1 MNCLDSNKEKTMK
14 KILIMINSLEIG
26 GSEKSLVSLL
36 NMIDYK
42 KYSVDLQMLKIGEEF
57 DKYIPKEVNVL
68 PIPKYYKYIED
79 GSSILKISKFYTRI
93 KTAYNL
99 RKNLR
104 LNNLLHTQQILYIN
118 QKKVIEENLKKYD
131 IAIGYAQG
139 FPTYYIVEKVRA
151 KKKIAWINCDY
162 ATSTYNKN
170 LDYEFYKK
178 IDKIIAVSKTI
189 KKSVTSMKKEYEDK
203 LELILDIVNPELIKK
218 MSLECDKELFQKDY
232 LNIVTVGRI
241 VYEKGHERIVKTTKI
256 LKEKGYKFKWHIVGD
271 GPDRKELERLID
283 NANVNDYI
291 VLWGS
296 QSNPYP
302 FMLQSDIYIQPSS
315 KEGFGLTVVEAKILK
330 KPIICTN
337 FNTAS
342 ELIENEGDGLIV
354 GFQPE
359 DIYLGIKR
367 LLNDEKLKAKI
378 LNNLENKLAYD
389 SRGELKKIIKLIEE

>member
-1 MNCLDSNKEKTMK
+1 MK
-14 KILIMINSLEIG
+14 KILIVINSLTIG
-26 GSEKSLVSLL
+26 GSEKSLISLL

-57 DKYIPKEVNVL
+57 DKYIPKEVNIL
-68 PIPKYYKYIED
+68 PIPEYYKYVEK
-79 GSSILKISKFYTRI
+79 GSSILNVHKFYTRV

-99 RKNLR
+99 RKNLKSK
-104 LNNLLHTQQILYIN
+104 NPVNTQQILYLSQRN
-118 QKKVIEENLKKYD
+118 AMENNLKEYD
-131 IAIGYAQG
+131 VAIAFAQG
-139 FPTYYIVEKVRA
+139 FPTYYLVEKVKA

-162 ATSTYNKN
+162 ATTMYDKD
-170 LDYEFYKK
+170 LDYKFYKK

-189 KKSVTSMKKEYEDK
+189 EKSIISMKRGYESK
-203 LELILDIVNPELIKK
+203 LEVILDIVNPELIKK
-218 MSLECDKELFQKDY
+218 MSLEYDKELFQKDY

-241 VYEKGHERIVKTTKI
+241 SIHHKGYDKVIETANL

-283 NANVNDYI
+283 NASINNNI
-291 VLWGS
+291 LLWGS

-330 KPIICTN
+330 KLIICTN
-337 FNTAS
+337 FNTAL
-342 ELIENEGDGLIV
+342 ELIKNENDGLIV

-367 LLNDEKLKAKI
+367 LLNDKKLKSKI
-378 LNNLENKLAYD
+378 LNNLESKLAYD
-389 SRGELKKIIKLIEE
+389 SRGEFKKIIKLIEE

>member
-1 MNCLDSNKEKTMK
+1 MK
-14 KILIMINSLEIG
+14 KILIVINSLTIG
-26 GSEKSLVSLL
+26 GSEKSLISLL

-57 DKYIPKEVNVL
+57 DKYIPKEVNIL
-68 PIPKYYKYIED
+68 PIPEYYKYVEK
-79 GSSILKISKFYTRI
+79 GSSILNVHKFYTRV

-99 RKNLR
+99 RKNLKSK
-104 LNNLLHTQQILYIN
+104 NPVNTQQILYLSQRN
-118 QKKVIEENLKKYD
+118 AMENNLKEYD
-131 IAIGYAQG
+131 VAIAFAQG
-139 FPTYYIVEKVRA
+139 FPTYYLVEKVKA

-162 ATSTYNKN
+162 ATTMYDKD
-170 LDYEFYKK
+170 LDYKFYKK

-189 KKSVTSMKKEYEDK
+189 EKSIISMKRGYESK
-203 LELILDIVNPELIKK
+203 LEVILDIVNPELIKK
-218 MSLECDKELFQKDY
+218 MSLEYDKELFQKDY

-241 VYEKGHERIVKTTKI
+241 SIHHKGYDKVIETANL

-283 NANVNDYI
+283 NASINNNI
-291 VLWGS
+291 LLCGS
-296 QSNPYP
+296 QNNPYP

-330 KPIICTN
+330 KLIICTN
-337 FNTAS
+337 FNTAL
-342 ELIENEGDGLIV
+342 ELIKNENDGLIV

-367 LLNDEKLKAKI
+367 LLNDKKLKSKI
-378 LNNLENKLAYD
+378 LNNLESKLAYD
-389 SRGELKKIIKLIEE
+389 SRGEFKKIIKLIEE